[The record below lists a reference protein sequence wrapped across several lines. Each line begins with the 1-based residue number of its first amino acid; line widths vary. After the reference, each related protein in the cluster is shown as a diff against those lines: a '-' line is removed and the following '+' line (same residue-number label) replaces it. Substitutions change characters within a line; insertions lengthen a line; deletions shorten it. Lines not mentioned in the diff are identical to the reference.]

1 MYNEKVI
8 ILDIRFN
15 YEHNISKFKNAI
27 TLDINKFYLKQLGF
41 KNVYQLDMGLIKY
54 RKENGK
60 DFDGKCF

>member
-15 YEHNISKFKNAI
+15 YEHIIGKFKNAI

-41 KNVYQLDMGLIKY
+41 KNV
-54 RKENGK
+54 
-60 DFDGKCF
+60 